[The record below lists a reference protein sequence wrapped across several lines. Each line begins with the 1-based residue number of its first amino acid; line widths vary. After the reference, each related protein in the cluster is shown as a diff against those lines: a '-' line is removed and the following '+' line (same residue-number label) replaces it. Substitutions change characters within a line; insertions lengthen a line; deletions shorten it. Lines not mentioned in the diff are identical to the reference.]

1 MELFSKKLTPT
12 DCLKRFSIPSR
23 VLTSFPQFNGGHAV
37 KLLVRYEAMEWPLV
51 CTTRKKG
58 RYKKPVISR
67 GWRRFVLG
75 NGLNVGDH
83 LTFHKEED
91 DNSSS
96 LHFRVELK
104 KATNL
109 STSTTPCKSKSKY
122 SKERER
128 QVLNKQFCAIV
139 TIDHRKGDHKYLKHF
154 ALSDGD
160 NGKLANSND
169 QVNLRNN
176 CNEKEKA
183 VVIREHWNL
192 DQSIHGDDVNL
203 NLSLGNQCT

>member
-12 DCLKRFSIPSR
+12 DCLKRLSIPSR
-23 VLTSFPQFNGGHAV
+23 VLTSFPQFHGGHAV
-37 KLLVRYEAMEWPLV
+37 NLLVRYEAMEWPLV
-51 CTTRKKG
+51 CTTCKKG

-104 KATNL
+104 KATNP
-109 STSTTPCKSKSKY
+109 STSTTPCKSKSNY

-128 QVLNKQFCAIV
+128 Q
-139 TIDHRKGDHKYLKHF
+139 IDFDLK
-154 ALSDGD
+154 STDVYDGD
-160 NGKLANSND
+160 YEIKNQWRRLEVYPTRFVAFPEMNANIKKIKYIIMNY
-169 QVNLRNN
+169 
-176 CNEKEKA
+176 
-183 VVIREHWNL
+183 
-192 DQSIHGDDVNL
+192 
-203 NLSLGNQCT
+203 

>member
-23 VLTSFPQFNGGHAV
+23 VFTSFPQFHGGHAV

-104 KATNL
+104 KAINP
-109 STSTTPCKSKSKY
+109 STTTTPCKSKSKY
-122 SKERER
+122 SKEGER
-128 QVLNKQFCAIV
+128 QVLNKQFGAIV
-139 TIDHRKGDHKYLKHF
+139 TIDHHKGDHKYFKHF
-154 ALSDGD
+154 GLSDGG
-160 NGKLANSND
+160 NGRLIDSND
-169 QVNLRNN
+169 QASLRSD
-176 CNEKEKA
+176 CDKEKRA
-183 VVIREHWNL
+183 AIVPEHLNL
-192 DQSIHGDDVNL
+192 SQSIYESHVNL
-203 NLSLGNQCT
+203 NLSLGNQY